1 MAGDLVDRVRKAL
14 ENGASLSQ
22 ITHGTP
28 TGGGKRNPKLII
40 TSLKIIGG
48 IGKRTLISIG
58 L

>member
-1 MAGDLVDRVRKAL
+1 MRKAL